1 MKKGNCMYL
10 KIGDKAPDFKLKN
23 YDDSIVTLDDLLGT
37 PFLLWFFPKASTP
50 G

>member
-1 MKKGNCMYL
+1 MYL
-10 KIGDKAPDFKLKN
+10 KVGEKVPEFKLQN
-23 YDDSIVTLDDLLGT
+23 YNEDTITLNDLLGK

>member
-1 MKKGNCMYL
+1 MYL
-10 KIGDKAPDFKLKN
+10 KIGDKVPDFKLKN